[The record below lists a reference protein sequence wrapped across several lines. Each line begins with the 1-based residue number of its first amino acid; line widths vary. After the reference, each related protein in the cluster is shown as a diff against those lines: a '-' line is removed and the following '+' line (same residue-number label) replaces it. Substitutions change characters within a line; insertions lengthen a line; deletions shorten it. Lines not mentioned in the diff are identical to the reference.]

1 MSTDTVPERSL
12 VDAEYRKTLAD
23 LNMIARHAAKVSHHD
38 YTYDYDAVI
47 GGLSTKLAHE
57 IRSFNETG
65 LIELLNMPKAWIQ

>member
-23 LNMIARHAAKVSHHD
+23 LNMVAQHAAAAPGVAK

-65 LIELLNMPKAWIQ
+65 LIELLEMPKA